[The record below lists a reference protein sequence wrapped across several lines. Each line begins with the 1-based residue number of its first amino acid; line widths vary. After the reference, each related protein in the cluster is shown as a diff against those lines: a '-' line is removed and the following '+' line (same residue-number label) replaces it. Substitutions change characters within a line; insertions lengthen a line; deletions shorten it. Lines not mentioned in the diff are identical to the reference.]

1 LVVSWKDA
9 AERNDSVRERGLRDP
24 EDQRLVR
31 RLLALLLLDA
41 RVLLLE
47 DDLVHELAGQELGV
61 ARVLDAHLL
70 QHLPDDQLDVLVVDL
85 HAL

>member
-1 LVVSWKDA
+1 
-9 AERNDSVRERGLRDP
+9 
-24 EDQRLVR
+24 VR

-61 ARVLDAHLL
+61 AGVLDAHLL